1 VHDVDLLW
9 VCAVAFTGVFTLLAV
24 LAILMHLIT
33 VVFPER
39 RAAVDPVLTAA
50 VSTTVATL
58 FPGARVTRIEEE
70 KR

>member
-1 VHDVDLLW
+1 VSDVDLLW
-9 VCAVAFTGVFTLLAV
+9 VCAIAFSGVFALLAA
-24 LAILMHLIT
+24 LAVVMHLIT

-39 RAAVDPVLTAA
+39 RAAIDPVVTAV

-70 KR
+70 ER